1 MSQRIN
7 YAQAVATL
15 DYAALN
21 QKLERLSQADPP
33 GSQNTALAMLEP
45 LREKLLTLQRKGW
58 SSQQLA
64 AELKTAGVPV
74 SAARVREA
82 LSRWTNTGKRRSN
95 SRSKSTVGNETP
107 PSVTNQNGRSKNA
120 PSAGQPKFGLT

>member
-45 LREKLLTLQRKGW
+45 LREKLLALQRKGW

-82 LSRWTNTGKRRSN
+82 LSRWTTPASDAATAAVNPRLATKRRHQ
-95 SRSKSTVGNETP
+95 SRIKMDGARTHRAPV
-107 PSVTNQNGRSKNA
+107 NQS
-120 PSAGQPKFGLT
+120 SA